1 MFKSILP
8 SRRLPATDFQML
20 TTPTDPSESEPNGK
34 ENYFTYDATH
44 DAKPRTEKRKKAKS
58 KAQPENEPLSTEDF
72 DRLLDD
78 LQIPSTIRPKLAT
91 MDPTVKAAFLKSSQ
105 VLAQMRPAA
114 ASNPPLTP
122 RGLRK
127 AHSSESLASMASPR
141 PKKPSL
147 EQYDLS
153 PAPSRQFSTAHPRS
167 SSIDVRRLPV
177 DARPAPIAPLKT
189 NKDKKKV
196 GALSPE
202 KHVDMLLSQSSTRL
216 NIEVVKKLRLL
227 LRNEAAS
234 WTDAFVRT
242 GGYEAILTRLNE
254 ILDVEWREEQ
264 HDDQMLHEL
273 LRCVKALTTSAV
285 GCNALRAACPAPFD
299 KLVILLY
306 SDKRPGEVATRQL
319 IVELLLSLFDLY
331 PLGALPSTGS
341 PAAGLMSHSR
351 SRSVPW
357 ELSASALTSSS
368 NLITLPRP
376 HQTLF
381 SLLKALLLTRAPPP
395 SEAPGTPI
403 EPHEFIEQLH
413 TPRIYKTYLQ
423 EMSDVCRDYFW
434 VFCHPTNTIWD
445 LSETDEAKV
454 EKPRAPGGMTGG
466 VEFEAMCYMTTHFKF
481 VNAIASYAQALSLPK
496 DHEHSAYRFH
506 RDMFQSGIERI
517 LSIARKAS
525 TTYYPTLH
533 LEIARFVASAG
544 RAGVDIP
551 WSLSRLVGPPPTG
564 MRRQVAVVPPPVHP
578 SRSTPTTPTKQ
589 RFGAYPGP
597 HPHPH
602 PHQVYVAHPAAYP
615 ARASQTALGASGE
628 QRPVIP
634 GSRKVT
640 PMFN

>member
-8 SRRLPATDFQML
+8 SRRLPSADFQML
-20 TTPTDPSESEPNGK
+20 TTPIDPSESEPNGK
-34 ENYFTYDATH
+34 ENYFTYNATH
-44 DAKPRTEKRKKAKS
+44 DTKARTEKRKKVKG
-58 KAQPENEPLSTEDF
+58 KGHQEQEPLSPEDF
-72 DRLLDD
+72 ERLLDD
-78 LQIPSTIRPKLAT
+78 LQIPSTLRPKLAT
-91 MDPTVKAAFLKSSQ
+91 MDPTVKAAFLKSSH

-114 ASNPPLTP
+114 IANPPLTP

-127 AHSSESLASMASPR
+127 AHSSESLASMSSPR

-153 PAPSRQFSTAHPRS
+153 PAQSRQYSTGHARGVS
-167 SSIDVRRLPV
+167 MDVRRQV
-177 DARPAPIAPLKT
+177 IDAKPAPIAPLKT
-189 NKDKKKV
+189 NKDKKKGGV
-196 GALSPE
+196 LSPE
-202 KHVDMLLSQSSTRL
+202 KYVSILLGQSSTIL
-216 NIEVVKKLRLL
+216 DVEVVKKLRLL

-242 GGYEAILTRLNE
+242 GGYDAILTRLNE

-264 HDDQMLHEL
+264 HDDQILHEL

-285 GCNALRAACPAPFD
+285 GCNALRDACPAPFD
-299 KLVILLY
+299 KLVTLLY

-331 PLGALPSTGS
+331 PLGSLPSTGS
-341 PAAGLMSHSR
+341 PTAGLTSHSR

-357 ELSASALTSSS
+357 ELSSTNLTASS

-381 SLLKALLLTRAPPP
+381 SLLKSLLLTRAPPP

-403 EPHEFIEQLH
+403 EPHAFIEELH
-413 TPRIYKTYLQ
+413 RPRIYKTYLQ

-434 VFCHPTNTIWD
+434 VFCHPSNTIWD

-466 VEFEAMCYMTTHFKF
+466 VEFEAMCYMTMHLKF
-481 VNAIASYAQALSLPK
+481 VNAIASYAQALNLPK

-506 RDMFQSGIERI
+506 SDMFQSGIERI

-533 LEIARFVASAG
+533 LEIARYVAAAG
-544 RAGVDIP
+544 RAGHELP
-551 WSLSRLVGPPPTG
+551 WGLSRLIGQPPTA
-564 MRRQVAVVPPPVHP
+564 MRKQVVAPPMHP
-578 SRSTPTTPTKQ
+578 SRSNPTTPTK
-589 RFGAYPGP
+589 RSGGTS
-597 HPHPH
+597 
-602 PHQVYVAHPAAYP
+602 VYGGHPAAYA
-615 ARASQTALGASGE
+615 ARTSQVALGATGE
-628 QRPVIP
+628 QRPVVP

>member
-8 SRRLPATDFQML
+8 SRRLPSADFQML
-20 TTPTDPSESEPNGK
+20 TTPIDPTESEPNGK
-34 ENYFTYDATH
+34 ENYFAYATVN
-44 DAKPRTEKRKKAKS
+44 DAKPKTEKRKKAKT
-58 KAQPENEPLSTEDF
+58 KGQQEQEPLSTEDF

-78 LQIPSTIRPKLAT
+78 LQIPSTLRPKLAT
-91 MDPTVKAAFLKSSQ
+91 MDPTVKAAFLKSSH
-105 VLAQMRPAA
+105 VLSQMRPVN
-114 ASNPPLTP
+114 NPPLTP

-153 PAPSRQFSTAHPRS
+153 PAPSRQYATGHSRGV
-167 SSIDVRRLPV
+167 SIDMRRHQPV
-177 DARPAPIAPLKT
+177 DVKPIPIAPLKT
-189 NKDKKKV
+189 NKAKKASV
-196 GALSPE
+196 LSPD
-202 KHVDMLLSQSSTRL
+202 KYVSILLGQSSTVL
-216 NIEVVKKLRLL
+216 DVEVVKKLRLL

-234 WTDAFVRT
+234 WTDVFVRA
-242 GGYEAILTRLNE
+242 GGYDAILTRLNE
-254 ILDVEWREEQ
+254 ILDIEWREEQ
-264 HDDQMLHEL
+264 HDDQILHEL

-285 GCNALRAACPAPFD
+285 GCNALRAACPSPWD

-319 IVELLLSLFDLY
+319 IVELLLSLFELY
-331 PLGALPSTGS
+331 PLGSLPSNGSPSTG
-341 PAAGLMSHSR
+341 LTTHSR

-357 ELSASALTSSS
+357 ELSTTSLTASS

-381 SLLKALLLTRAPPP
+381 SLLKSLLLTRAPPP
-395 SEAPGTPI
+395 SESPGTPI
-403 EPHEFIEQLH
+403 EPHAFIEELH
-413 TPRIYKTYLQ
+413 RPRIYKTYLQ
-423 EMSDVCRDYFW
+423 EMNDVCRDYFW
-434 VFCHPTNTIWD
+434 VFCHPSNTIWD

-466 VEFEAMCYMTTHFKF
+466 VEFEAMCYMTMHLKF
-481 VNAIASYAQALSLPK
+481 VNAIASYAQALNLPK
-496 DHEHSAYRFH
+496 EHEHSAFQFH

-533 LEIARFVASAG
+533 LEIARYVAAAG
-544 RAGVDIP
+544 RSGHEIP
-551 WSLSRLVGPPPTG
+551 WGLSRLIGQPPAAMRKQVAAPPP
-564 MRRQVAVVPPPVHP
+564 AHP
-578 SRSTPTTPTKQ
+578 SRSNPTTPTKQ
-589 RFGAYPGP
+589 RS
-597 HPHPH
+597 
-602 PHQVYVAHPAAYP
+602 AHPIYGAHASAYS
-615 ARASQTALGASGE
+615 ARASQVALGASGE
-628 QRPVIP
+628 QRPVPP

>member
-8 SRRLPATDFQML
+8 SRRLPSADFQML
-20 TTPTDPSESEPNGK
+20 TTPVDPAESEPNGK
-34 ENYFTYDATH
+34 ENYFTYNATH
-44 DAKPRTEKRKKAKS
+44 DPNAKPRTEKRKKAKG
-58 KAQPENEPLSTEDF
+58 KAQQEQEPLSTEDF

-78 LQIPSTIRPKLAT
+78 LQIPSTLRPKLAT
-91 MDPTVKAAFLKSSQ
+91 MDPTVKAAFLKSSH
-105 VLAQMRPAA
+105 VLAQMRPVAA
-114 ASNPPLTP
+114 ANPPLTP

-153 PAPSRQFSTAHPRS
+153 PAPSRQFATGHSRGVS
-167 SSIDVRRLPV
+167 MDVRRHPV
-177 DARPAPIAPLKT
+177 DTKPIPIAPLKT
-189 NKDKKKV
+189 GKDKKK
-196 GALSPE
+196 AAAITPE
-202 KHVDMLLSQSSTRL
+202 KYVNVLLSQSSTAL
-216 NIEVVKKLRLL
+216 DVEVVKKLRLL

-234 WTDAFVRT
+234 WTDAFVRS

-299 KLVILLY
+299 KLVTLLY

-331 PLGALPSTGS
+331 PLGSLPSNGS
-341 PAAGLMSHSR
+341 PTAGLTSHSR

-357 ELSASALTSSS
+357 ELSSTSVTASSS
-368 NLITLPRP
+368 LITLPRP

-403 EPHEFIEQLH
+403 EPHAFIEELH
-413 TPRIYKTYLQ
+413 RPRIYKTYLQ

-434 VFCHPTNTIWD
+434 VFCHPSNTIWD
-445 LSETDEAKV
+445 LAETDEAKV

-466 VEFEAMCYMTTHFKF
+466 VEFEAMCYMTMHLKF
-481 VNAIASYAQALSLPK
+481 VNAIASYAQALNLPK
-496 DHEHSAYRFH
+496 EHEHSAYQFH
-506 RDMFQSGIERI
+506 RDMFLSGIERI

-533 LEIARFVASAG
+533 LEIARYIAAAG
-544 RAGVDIP
+544 RSGHEIP
-551 WSLSRLVGPPPTG
+551 WSLSRLIGQPPTA
-564 MRRQVAVVPPPVHP
+564 MRKQPAIPPPPVHP
-578 SRSTPTTPTKQ
+578 SRSQPTTPTKQ
-589 RFGAYPGP
+589 RSGAYG
-597 HPHPH
+597 
-602 PHQVYVAHPAAYP
+602 AHPVYPAHPVAYG
-615 ARASQTALGASGE
+615 ARASQSALAASSE
-628 QRPVIP
+628 QRPLIP

>member
-8 SRRLPATDFQML
+8 SRRIPAAEFQML
-20 TTPTDPSESEPNGK
+20 TTPTDPMESEPNGK
-34 ENYFTYDATH
+34 ENYFTYNGASDPN
-44 DAKPRTEKRKKAKS
+44 AKPRTEKRKKAKG
-58 KAQPENEPLSTEDF
+58 KAQQGDEPLSAEDF
-72 DRLLDD
+72 ERLLDD
-78 LQIPSTIRPKLAT
+78 LQIPATLRPKLAT
-91 MDPTVKAAFLKSSQ
+91 MDPSVKAAFLKSSH
-105 VLAQMRPAA
+105 VLAEMRPP
-114 ASNPPLTP
+114 ASANPPLTP

-153 PAPSRQFSTAHPRS
+153 PAPSRRFVSGHSRGVS
-167 SSIDVRRLPV
+167 MDVRRQAF
-177 DARPAPIAPLKT
+177 DTAPIPVAPLKT
-189 NKDKKKV
+189 NKDKKKAAV
-196 GALSPE
+196 ITPE
-202 KHVDMLLSQSSTRL
+202 KYVGILLGHSSTTL
-216 NIEVVKKLRLL
+216 DIEVVKKLRLL
-227 LRNEAAS
+227 LRNESAS
-234 WTDAFVRT
+234 WTDVFVRA

-273 LRCVKALTTSAV
+273 LRCVKALTTSSV
-285 GCNALRAACPAPFD
+285 GCNALRAICPAPFD
-299 KLVILLY
+299 KLVTLLY
-306 SDKRPGEVATRQL
+306 SDKRPGEIGTRQL

-331 PLGALPSTGS
+331 PLGSLPSNGS
-341 PAAGLMSHSR
+341 PTAGLSHSR
-351 SRSVPW
+351 SKSAPW
-357 ELSASALTSSS
+357 ELSSPSLATSSS
-368 NLITLPRP
+368 LITLPRP

-403 EPHEFIEQLH
+403 EPHAFIEELH
-413 TPRIYKTYLQ
+413 RPRIYKTYLQ

-434 VFCHPTNTIWD
+434 VFCHPSNTIWD

-466 VEFEAMCYMTTHFKF
+466 VEFEAMCYMTMHLKF
-481 VNAIASYAQALSLPK
+481 VNAIASYAHALNLPK
-496 DHEHSAYRFH
+496 EHEHSAYRFH
-506 RDMFQSGIERI
+506 HDMFQSGVERI

-533 LEIARFVASAG
+533 LEIARYVSAAG
-544 RAGVDIP
+544 RSGLEIP
-551 WSLSRLVGPPPTG
+551 WSLSRIVGQPPTG
-564 MRRQVAVVPPPVHP
+564 MRKLHVAPPPPMHS

-589 RFGAYPGP
+589 RSGGYLP
-597 HPHPH
+597 HP
-602 PHQVYVAHPAAYP
+602 VYPAHPVAYP
-615 ARASQTALGASGE
+615 ARASQTALAAGGE
-628 QRPVIP
+628 QRPAVP

>member
-8 SRRLPATDFQML
+8 SRRVPATDFQML
-20 TTPTDPSESEPNGK
+20 TTPTDPSESESNGK
-34 ENYFTYDATH
+34 ENYFTYNAPAETN
-44 DAKPRTEKRKKAKS
+44 AKPGTEKRKKAKG
-58 KAQPENEPLSTEDF
+58 KVPQEQEPLSTEDF
-72 DRLLDD
+72 ERLLDD
-78 LQIPSTIRPKLAT
+78 LQIPSMLRPKLAT
-91 MDPTVKAAFLKSSQ
+91 MDPSVKAAFLKSSH
-105 VLAQMRPAA
+105 VIAQMRPPVSA
-114 ASNPPLTP
+114 NPPLTP

-153 PAPSRQFSTAHPRS
+153 PAPSRRMVSGHARGVS
-167 SSIDVRRLPV
+167 MDVRRQAAFDVRAAPV
-177 DARPAPIAPLKT
+177 APLKT
-189 NKDKKKV
+189 SKDKKKAV
-196 GALSPE
+196 VQTPE
-202 KHVDMLLSQSSTRL
+202 KYVSILLGHSSTVL
-216 NIEVVKKLRLL
+216 DIEVVKKLRLL
-227 LRNEAAS
+227 LRNESAS
-234 WTDAFVRT
+234 WTDVFVRS
-242 GGYEAILTRLNE
+242 GGYDAILTRLNE

-273 LRCVKALTTSAV
+273 LRCVKGLSTSAV

-299 KLVILLY
+299 KLVTLLY

-331 PLGALPSTGS
+331 PLGSLPSNGS
-341 PAAGLMSHSR
+341 PAAAITAHSR

-357 ELSASALTSSS
+357 ELSSTSLATSST
-368 NLITLPRP
+368 LITLPRP

-403 EPHEFIEQLH
+403 EPHAFIEELH
-413 TPRIYKTYLQ
+413 RPRIYKTYLQ
-423 EMSDVCRDYFW
+423 ELSDICRDYFW
-434 VFCHPTNTIWD
+434 VFCHPSNNVWD
-445 LSETDEAKV
+445 LADTDEAKV

-466 VEFEAMCYMTTHFKF
+466 VEFEAMCYMTMHFKF
-481 VNAIASYAQALSLPK
+481 VNGIASYAQALNLPK
-496 DHEHSAYRFH
+496 EHEHSAYRFH
-506 RDMFQSGIERI
+506 HDMFQSGIERI

-533 LEIARFVASAG
+533 LEIARYVASAG
-544 RAGVDIP
+544 RAGLELP
-551 WSLSRLVGPPPTG
+551 WSLSRLVGQPPAG
-564 MRRQVAVVPPPVHP
+564 MRRLAVVPPPPTHP

-589 RFGAYPGP
+589 RSGGAYLPYP
-597 HPHPH
+597 
-602 PHQVYVAHPAAYP
+602 VYPAHPSAYA
-615 ARASQTALGASGE
+615 ARASQSALGGAGE
-628 QRPVIP
+628 QRPVPP

>member
-34 ENYFTYDATH
+34 ENYFNYPVTNDTN
-44 DAKPRTEKRKKAKS
+44 AKPRTEKRKKAKGKTQS
-58 KAQPENEPLSTEDF
+58 EEEQLSPEDF

-78 LQIPSTIRPKLAT
+78 LQIPSTLRPKLAT
-91 MDPTVKAAFLKSSQ
+91 MDPTVKAAFLKSSH

-114 ASNPPLTP
+114 AANPPLTP

-153 PAPSRQFSTAHPRS
+153 PAPSRRIGTGHSRGVS
-167 SSIDVRRLPV
+167 MDVRRQLADVKPI
-177 DARPAPIAPLKT
+177 PIAPLKT
-189 NKDKKKV
+189 NKDKKKAA
-196 GALSPE
+196 ALSPE
-202 KHVDMLLSQSSTRL
+202 KYVSILLGQSSTVL
-216 NIEVVKKLRLL
+216 DVEVVKKLRLL

-242 GGYEAILTRLNE
+242 GGYDAILTRLNE

-299 KLVILLY
+299 KLVTLLY

-331 PLGALPSTGS
+331 PLGSLPSSGS
-341 PAAGLMSHSR
+341 PTAGLTTHSR

-357 ELSASALTSSS
+357 ELSSTSLATSSS
-368 NLITLPRP
+368 LITLPRP

-403 EPHEFIEQLH
+403 EPHAFIEELH
-413 TPRIYKTYLQ
+413 RPRIYKTYLQ
-423 EMSDVCRDYFW
+423 EMSDICRDYFW
-434 VFCHPTNTIWD
+434 VFCHPSNTIWD

-466 VEFEAMCYMTTHFKF
+466 VEFEAMCYMTMHLKF
-481 VNAIASYAQALSLPK
+481 VNAIASYAHALNLPRE
-496 DHEHSAYRFH
+496 HEHSAFRFH
-506 RDMFQSGIERI
+506 HDMFQSGIERI

-533 LEIARFVASAG
+533 LEIARYVAAAG
-544 RAGVDIP
+544 RSGLEIP
-551 WSLSRLVGPPPTG
+551 WSLSRLVGQPPTA
-564 MRRQVAVVPPPVHP
+564 MRKLTVVPPPPMHP
-578 SRSTPTTPTKQ
+578 SRSNPTTPTRQ
-589 RFGAYPGP
+589 RYLPNPVYP
-597 HPHPH
+597 
-602 PHQVYVAHPAAYP
+602 AHPAAYP
-615 ARASQTALGASGE
+615 ARASQTALAMAGE
-628 QRPVIP
+628 QRPAVP

>member
-8 SRRLPATDFQML
+8 SRRIPAADFQML
-20 TTPTDPSESEPNGK
+20 TTPTDPSESESNGK
-34 ENYFTYDATH
+34 ENYFSYNAPSDAN
-44 DAKPRTEKRKKAKS
+44 AKPRSEKRKKGKG
-58 KAQPENEPLSTEDF
+58 KLPQQEEPLSTEDF
-72 DRLLDD
+72 ERLLDD
-78 LQIPSTIRPKLAT
+78 LQIPSTLRPKLAT
-91 MDPTVKAAFLKSSQ
+91 MDPSVKAAFLKSSH
-105 VLAQMRPAA
+105 VLSQMRPAA
-114 ASNPPLTP
+114 VANPPLTP

-153 PAPSRQFSTAHPRS
+153 PAPTRRMVSGHSRGVSM
-167 SSIDVRRLPV
+167 DVRKQAASDV
-177 DARPAPIAPLKT
+177 RPAPIAPLKT
-189 NKDKKKV
+189 NKDKKKAAV
-196 GALSPE
+196 MTPE
-202 KHVDMLLSQSSTRL
+202 KYVSILLGYSSTVL
-216 NIEVVKKLRLL
+216 DIEVVKKLRLL
-227 LRNEAAS
+227 LRNESAS
-234 WTDAFVRT
+234 WTDVFVRS
-242 GGYEAILTRLNE
+242 GGYDAILTRLIE

-273 LRCVKALTTSAV
+273 LRCVKGLTTSAV

-299 KLVILLY
+299 KLVTLLY

-331 PLGALPSTGS
+331 PLGSLPSNGS
-341 PAAGLMSHSR
+341 PAAGITAHSR

-357 ELSASALTSSS
+357 ELSSTSLASSS
-368 NLITLPRP
+368 TLITLPRP

-403 EPHEFIEQLH
+403 EPHAFIEELH
-413 TPRIYKTYLQ
+413 RPRIYKTYLQ
-423 EMSDVCRDYFW
+423 ELSDICRDYFW
-434 VFCHPTNTIWD
+434 VFCHLSNTIWD

-466 VEFEAMCYMTTHFKF
+466 VEFEAMCYMTMHFKF
-481 VNAIASYAQALSLPK
+481 VNAIASYAQALNLPK
-496 DHEHSAYRFH
+496 EHEHSAYRFH
-506 RDMFQSGIERI
+506 HDMFQSGIERI

-533 LEIARFVASAG
+533 LEIARYVASAG
-544 RAGVDIP
+544 RAGLELP
-551 WSLSRLVGPPPTG
+551 WSLSRMVGQPPASMRRMVVAPPPPT
-564 MRRQVAVVPPPVHP
+564 HP

-589 RFGAYPGP
+589 RSGYLPHPVYPAYPS
-597 HPHPH
+597 
-602 PHQVYVAHPAAYP
+602 AYS
-615 ARASQTALGASGE
+615 ARASQTALAVAGE
-628 QRPVIP
+628 QRPVVP